1 MSSHTKG
8 HARHDTALI
17 HGLSGSEVQTLS
29 ETCIEA
35 KGRAY
40 CPYSNFRVGCSL
52 LLTNGTIVQG
62 ANVENAAYPVGTC
75 AERVTI
81 GTAVVQGA
89 RKGDIRAI
97 AVATDISPPA
107 SPCGMCRQFI
117 REFCEL
123 NMPVFMYDKEGKSTI
138 MTLEQLLPM
147 SFGPE
152 KLLSTDEIA
161 NGGRDD
167 LARSTSELGNA

>member
-1 MSSHTKG
+1 MSTKG

-17 HGLSGSEVQTLS
+17 HGLSSSEVQTLS
-29 ETCIEA
+29 DSCTEA
-35 KGRAY
+35 KSRAY
-40 CPYSNFRVGCSL
+40 CPYSHFRVGCSV
-52 LLTNGTIVQG
+52 LLTNGTVVTG

-81 GTAVVQGA
+81 ATAVCQGA
-89 RKGDIRAI
+89 QKGDFRAI

-123 NMPVFMYDKEGKSTI
+123 NTPILMYDKDGKSVV

-152 KLLSTDEIA
+152 KLLTTEEMA
-161 NGGRDD
+161 NG
-167 LARSTSELGNA
+167 ATQ